1 MIPIRPKIHALT
13 QIDKD
18 EDSLTL
24 RDLMEWYKKSV
35 RAMSGDSLSQEE
47 FNELNKR
54 WVGLCEVVA
63 KREDV
68 PTGSLS
74 YFLGELANAEIKLV
88 ETASREAEAAGIDY
102 EQE

>member
-35 RAMSGDSLSQEE
+35 RAMSGDSLSAEE
-47 FNELNKR
+47 FKELNQR
-54 WVGLCEVVA
+54 WVGLCDIIA

-88 ETASREAEAAGIDY
+88 ETASQEANEAGITY
-102 EQE
+102 ESE